1 MIFTL
6 QLVEKPITEKL
17 KKNPQMVIILFGNL
31 YSADFIHFWNMV
43 EINTDV
49 LTSRPKILK
58 VHIEVAIY

>member
-1 MIFTL
+1 
-6 QLVEKPITEKL
+6 
-17 KKNPQMVIILFGNL
+17 MVIILFGNL